1 MASSFIKN
9 VHFVGSICLPDT
21 STIFRTLNTKF
32 PTQLKRIP
40 DGEPGHR
47 GNFVLWQ
54 RSVFYRYPYLVRS
67 LYFSLAK
74 DPGPIPISP
83 EKIQLMPIGYD
94 DAAIDSY
101 ATFCKLRDD
110 GIIPMG
116 VKFQVS
122 LPTPINVLHV
132 SIEPAFQEAL
142 EPVYTKAFLKA
153 VRHIQDEIPAEDLA
167 IQWDVA
173 VEFAFLEGI
182 VSPPPHWIMA
192 LKDSIVSRVLQLAD
206 AINPSVELGFHFC
219 YGDLGHQH
227 FTQPKDMGLLVDIAN
242 RVLTGTRK
250 RRSVN
255 WVHMPVPKDRI
266 DREYFEPLRDLQ
278 KNDTELYLGL
288 VHQDDLDG
296 TKMRIR
302 TASEFV
308 EEFGIATEC
317 GLGRADAAEL
327 ESVLEIAKEVTEE

>member
-1 MASSFIKN
+1 
-9 VHFVGSICLPDT
+9 
-21 STIFRTLNTKF
+21 
-32 PTQLKRIP
+32 
-40 DGEPGHR
+40 
-47 GNFVLWQ
+47 
-54 RSVFYRYPYLVRS
+54 
-67 LYFSLAK
+67 
-74 DPGPIPISP
+74 
-83 EKIQLMPIGYD
+83 MPIGYD

-101 ATFCKLRDD
+101 ATFCRLRYD

-153 VRHIQDEIPAEDLA
+153 VRHIQEEIPAEDLA

-182 VSPPPHWIMA
+182 VSPPQHWIMA
-192 LKDSIVSRVLQLAD
+192 LKDSIVNRVLQLAD

-227 FTQPKDMGLLVDIAN
+227 FTQPKDMSLLVDIAN
-242 RVLTGTRK
+242 RILSGTRK

-255 WVHMPVPKDRI
+255 WVHMPVPKDRL

-288 VHQDDLDG
+288 LHQDDLDG
-296 TKMRIR
+296 TKIRIR
-302 TASEFV
+302 RASEFV
-308 EEFGIATEC
+308 EDFGIATEC

-327 ESVLEIAKEVTEE
+327 ESILEIAKEITEE